1 MVRYFLMTMFTLFF
15 LTGCSKQTEPL
26 VHTLNCKNEYYSLK
40 SAECID
46 FDRLVQEMEH
56 YPVVFVG
63 DHHQSREVHQFV
75 AALITRLHQEGY
87 TVSVAN
93 EWFTPE
99 NNTLLKAYGNLE
111 INDGNFTQK
120 IKWKNKTGYEFS
132 SFSPIYHAAQKNGAD
147 LYGINMSKASR
158 EKISDQNLSG
168 MSREERKFY
177 DSLDLEVSAHRQLLA
192 PFFTHCHSVKKAET
206 EEACL
211 ERMYRV
217 QVAWDTKMAEESAA
231 LSSRLIKTDKDKLIV
246 FAGAFHFIY
255 GLGINLRFARLST
268 LPFVTILPVTN
279 ETKSIETGSGD
290 FLYIY
295 QPAPS
300 VKNAAD
306 TNKSKEVPK

>member
-1 MVRYFLMTMFTLFF
+1 MLLFLA
-15 LTGCSKQTEPL
+15 GCSKQTEPL
-26 VHTLNCKNEYYSLK
+26 VHTLDCKNEYYSLK

-46 FDRLVQEMEH
+46 FDRLLQEMEH
-56 YPVVFVG
+56 YPVIFVG

-87 TVSVAN
+87 NISVAN

-99 NNTLLKAYGNLE
+99 DNTLLKTYADLE

-132 SFSPIYHAAQKNGAD
+132 SFSPIYHAAQKSGAD
-147 LYGINMSKASR
+147 LYGINMSKAAR
-158 EKISDQNLSG
+158 KKISDQNLSG
-168 MSREERKFY
+168 MSGEERKFN
-177 DSLDLEVSAHRQLLA
+177 DSLDLDVSAHRQLLA
-192 PFFTHCHSVKKAET
+192 SYFTHCHAAKKDES
-206 EEACL
+206 EAVCL

-217 QVAWDTKMAEESAA
+217 QVAWDTKMAQESAS
-231 LSSRLIKTDKDKLIV
+231 LSSSLIKTDKDKLIV

-268 LPFVTILPVTN
+268 LPFVTILPVTS
-279 ETKSIETGSGD
+279 ETKNIETGSGD

-300 VKNAAD
+300 VKKSAD
-306 TNKSKEVPK
+306 INTSKEASK